1 MTCFEYADGVNIVK
15 GKGLTDLQM
24 YYHKLTRSYGDASGR
39 KINEYPLNADF
50 QPRIQES
57 KIVGSLGGEVG
68 ITSIFAGNAVTPS
81 TSVTVVTSDPHDLGV
96 DSPIRI
102 SGVDSGSSPAG
113 YNGLFLVS
121 DVDSETQF
129 KYTSSIVPTPAF
141 VEPTSIC

>member
-1 MTCFEYADGVNIVK
+1 MLETQ
-15 GKGLTDLQM
+15 L
-24 YYHKLTRSYGDASGR
+24 HH
-39 KINEYPLNADF
+39 
-50 QPRIQES
+50 QP
-57 KIVGSLGGEVG
+57 
-68 ITSIFAGNAVTPS
+68 A
-81 TSVTVVTSDPHDLGV
+81 VTVVTSDPHDLGV

-141 VEPTSIC
+141 VEPTSS